1 MEIGVNSGLGIAK
14 NTRKATESFNN
25 IRRNTADIIMVET
38 GDLMSDEIVIET
50 YLTL

>member
-14 NTRKATESFNN
+14 NTTEASEGFNN
-25 IRRNTADIIMVET
+25 ILRNIADIIMVET
-38 GDLMSDEIVIET
+38 GGPRSDEIDIET